1 MVKKID
7 KYSVGNHT
15 HLGMVRKVNQDSF
28 GSAKTAWGDLYVVA
42 DGMGGHKGGEIAS
55 KLTVSFL
62 CDEFKKKRVEEPN
75 KFLADKLV
83 LADKVVIKKT
93 EDEKKLEGMGT
104 TVVAVIIKENKAYYA
119 HVGDSRIY
127 LFRNKKGMQLT
138 KDHSYVQQLVDQ
150 GLIKP
155 NEAENHPQKNKILQA
170 IGIGNI
176 NPSLDTIDLY
186 KNDVLLLCTDGL
198 SGEVNKEEMWST
210 IESSNPMESCKNLI
224 NLANKRGGPDN
235 STVIIIQI
243 NQGSKA
249 PKVFPKDISEEKGM
263 NKFALLTT
271 VVTAIIVIALI
282 YLNKD
287 RIIVSPDDP
296 KIDPDSTIKVTAE
309 QDSAVVSD
317 ADTNKVDTTSVSAPD
332 TNQQNSQKNMSPL
345 DTSEVL
351 DDSSKVD
358 TAITKPDTTKKK
370 K

>member
-210 IESSNPMESCKNLI
+210 IESSNPMESCKNLV

-243 NQGSKA
+243 NEGLKA
-249 PKVFPKDISEEKGM
+249 PKGLPKDKEEEKS
-263 NKFALLTT
+263 NTQRFAM
-271 VVTAIIVIALI
+271 VAAGIMAVIVIVAV

-287 RIIVSPDDP
+287 KLPGGTETGKTESDITVVD
-296 KIDPDSTIKVTAE
+296 TTAT
-309 QDSAVVSD
+309 
-317 ADTNKVDTTSVSAPD
+317 DTTATDTTKVDTTSVSVPD
-332 TNQQNSQKNMSPL
+332 TNQQNSPKNMSSIN
-345 DTSEVL
+345 TSEVL

-358 TAITKPDTTKKK
+358 TAKTKPDTIKKK

>member
-1 MVKKID
+1 
-7 KYSVGNHT
+7 
-15 HLGMVRKVNQDSF
+15 
-28 GSAKTAWGDLYVVA
+28 
-42 DGMGGHKGGEIAS
+42 
-55 KLTVSFL
+55 
-62 CDEFKKKRVEEPN
+62 
-75 KFLADKLV
+75 
-83 LADKVVIKKT
+83 
-93 EDEKKLEGMGT
+93 MGT